1 MKNITPRILLAGLS
15 GGAGKTI
22 VSLSLARALSDAGLR
37 VKPFKK
43 GPDYIDANW
52 LSLAARTP
60 ATNLD
65 PCFLDEPQL
74 RTLFNEKTKG
84 YDVAVIEGN
93 RGLFDGK
100 DVVGSCSTAQL
111 ARQLKVPVVLI
122 LDCTKMTRTA
132 AAIVAG
138 CTAFEQGVDL
148 RGVILNR
155 TAGKRHRNI
164 LRSSIETYT
173 DAKVLGVLPKLTKN
187 PVPERHMGL
196 VSDQEFNGKEISLN
210 ELGRMGREYLDLD
223 ALLDM
228 ARSAKPLNIAPVD
241 LWPPDQGVGEPVIGY
256 VHDAALWFY
265 YPENLEALE
274 RAGARL
280 VRLSLLDDQPWP
292 EIHGLYLGGGFPETL
307 AQKLAANEKA
317 RAHVCSLAK
326 EGVPIY
332 AECGGFMYLCSEVE
346 YEGRAYPMSGVLPLK
361 TGFCDKPQGLGY
373 TEALVIRPN
382 SFYSEGVRI
391 VGHEF
396 HYSHCIAEGGGEIS
410 LCLVMKRGR
419 GMLGGLDGVVK
430 DNVFASYNHI
440 FALSTPQWAPGFVRA
455 AAACRDRRG

>member
-22 VSLSLARALSDAGLR
+22 VSLSLARALSDADQQ

-65 PCFLDEPQL
+65 PCFLDEL
-74 RTLFNEKTKG
+74 RLRALFHEKAKG
-84 YDVAVIEGN
+84 FDVAVIEGN

-100 DVVGSCSTAQL
+100 DVAGSCSTAQL
-111 ARQLKVPVVLI
+111 ARQLKVPVVLV

-164 LRSSIETYT
+164 LRSSIETHT
-173 DAKVLGVLPKLTKN
+173 DAKVLGVFPKLSEN

-196 VSDQEFNGKEISLN
+196 VSDQEFNRKEASLD

-228 ARSAKPLNIAPVD
+228 ARSAKPLDIAPVD
-241 LWPPDQGVGEPVIGY
+241 LWPSDQGVEKPVIGY

-274 RAGARL
+274 RAGAKL
-280 VRLSLLDDQPWP
+280 VRLSLLDDQGWP

-307 AQKLAANEKA
+307 AEKLADNEMA
-317 RAHVCSLAK
+317 RARVHSLAAA
-326 EGVPIY
+326 GTPIY

-346 YEGRAYPMSGVLPLK
+346 YGGRAYPMSGVLPLK

-373 TEALVIRPN
+373 TEALVVRPN
-382 SFYSEGVRI
+382 PFYREGVRI

-396 HYSHCIAEGGGEIS
+396 HYSHCIVEGGGEIS
-410 LCLVMKRGR
+410 LCLAMKRGK
-419 GMLGGLDGVVK
+419 GMLGGMDGVVK
-430 DNVFASYNHI
+430 DNIMASYNHI
-440 FALSTPQWAPGFVRA
+440 FALSTPEWAPGFVLA
-455 AAACRDRRG
+455 AAAFRDQSG